1 MPKGRIIKLTGGN
14 YYVTDGTM
22 TYKCRGRGRFRNENV
37 SPKVGD
43 ICEFQIENVNE
54 GYILELD
61 ERKNDLV
68 RPSIVN
74 VDQAIIIT
82 SCKDPD
88 FSTNLLDRFLVLTEF
103 NNIESVL
110 VFSKEDLVCEE
121 EMKQMLAYKAYYEKI
136 GYQVYLTSPENDEVN
151 DLIKSHFKDK
161 LSVIVGQSGVGKST
175 LLNAID
181 HTLQIKTGE
190 TSKALGRGRHTTRHT
205 EFIDVEGGLVA
216 DTPGFSSLEFI
227 DMELLDLKHN
237 MVEIF
242 EYSHSCKY
250 RGCNHLTEPKCAVK
264 AAVESGDLAPYR
276 YENYKKFYEEIKN
289 KKPRY

>member
-14 YYVTDGTM
+14 YYVDDQNEV
-22 TYKCRGRGRFRNENV
+22 YKCRGRGRFRNENV

-61 ERKNDLV
+61 ERKNELV

-74 VDQAIIIT
+74 VDQALIIT
-82 SCKDPD
+82 SCKDPE

-103 NNIESVL
+103 NNIESIL
-110 VFSKEDLVCEE
+110 VFSKIDLVTEKDMPKILE
-121 EMKQMLAYKAYYEKI
+121 YKEYYQSL
-136 GYQVYLTSPENDEVN
+136 GYQVFLTHPED
-151 DLIKSHFKDK
+151 DK
-161 LSVIVGQSGVGKST
+161 TNNLVKECFTDRLTVIVGQSGVGKST

-181 HTLQIKTGE
+181 SSLQIKTGE

-205 EFIDVEGGLVA
+205 EFIKINNGLVA

-227 DMELLDLKHN
+227 DIDEVDLKHN
-237 MVEIF
+237 FKEIF
-242 EYSHSCKY
+242 ELSQECKY
-250 RGCNHLTEPKCAVK
+250 RGCMHLNEPHCAVK
-264 AAVESGDLAPYR
+264 KAVEAGEMAEYR
-276 YENYKKFYEEIKN
+276 YINYKKFYEEIKN
-289 KKPRY
+289 RKPRY

>member
-14 YYVTDGTM
+14 YYVNDGENI
-22 TYKCRGRGRFRNENV
+22 YKCRGRGRFRNENI

-43 ICEFQIENVNE
+43 ICEFQVENVNE
-54 GYILELD
+54 GYILELE
-61 ERKNDLV
+61 ERRNDLV

-103 NNIESVL
+103 NNIESIL
-110 VFSKEDLVCEE
+110 IFSKEDLVSDE
-121 EMKQMLAYKAYYEKI
+121 EMCQITDYKKYYESI
-136 GYQVYLTSPENDEVN
+136 GYTVYLTSPENNLVN
-151 DLIKSHFKDK
+151 DQIKSHFKDK

-181 HTLQIKTGE
+181 SSLELKTGE

-205 EFIDVEGGLVA
+205 EFIDVAGGLVA
-216 DTPGFSSLEFI
+216 DTPGFSNLEFL
-227 DMELLDLKHN
+227 DMELVDLKHN
-237 MVEIF
+237 MLEIF
-242 EYSHSCKY
+242 EFSHSCKY
-250 RGCNHLTEPKCAVK
+250 RGCNHLDEPKCAVK
-264 AAVESGDLAPYR
+264 KAVEDNEIAVYR
-276 YENYKKFYEEIKN
+276 YDNYKKFYEEIKS

>member
-14 YYVTDGTM
+14 YYVDDGKQV
-22 TYKCRGRGRFRNENV
+22 YKCRGRGRFRNENV

-43 ICEFQIENVNE
+43 ICQFQVENVNE

-82 SCKDPD
+82 SCKDPE

-103 NNIESVL
+103 NNIESIL
-110 VFSKEDLVCEE
+110 VFSKEDLMGDADIDVI
-121 EMKQMLAYKAYYEKI
+121 MGYKAYYESI
-136 GYQVYLTSPENDEVN
+136 GYTVYLTSPEKTETN

-181 HTLQIKTGE
+181 KSLKIKTGE

-227 DMELLDLKHN
+227 DMDLVDLKHN
-237 MVEIF
+237 FIEIF

-250 RGCNHLTEPKCAVK
+250 RGCNHLDEPKCAVK
-264 AAVESGDLAPYR
+264 AGVESGEIAEYR
-276 YENYKKFYEEIKN
+276 YVNYKKFYEEIKN